1 MTINEF
7 LKKLLENQKIAENF
21 KAEMHKDRDYF
32 EKLVNN
38 IPELSRPTFYWGGS
52 YGKNTM
58 IKESYDIDILCY
70 FPADEPHPLEE
81 IYMIVRDHII
91 FAQPHAYQKN
101 VAIRVEKREGYHI
114 DIVPAKRSGSDEST
128 AYLYKSQ
135 ENRRL
140 TTSVE
145 KQIQIVRDFRRRDL
159 LKLIKLWKSRNNIDI
174 PSFLVEIITIQVNDD
189 EKISIEGGLKKVFR
203 FIASRIESCNIQ
215 DPANASNNIAS
226 NEVTAPSQKKKA
238 KEIAKWCLEQ
248 DLDSVEGWKN
258 VFRKKDVSF
267 NYNLNQRKEY
277 KTQSRLSPDSPGSR
291 FA

>member
-7 LKKLLENQKIAENF
+7 LKDLLEHQTIAENF
-21 KAEMHKDRDYF
+21 TTEMHNDREYF
-32 EKLVNN
+32 EELINN
-38 IPELSRPTFYWGGS
+38 IQELSRPTFYWGGS

-58 IKESYDIDILCY
+58 IKDSYDIDILCY
-70 FPADEPHPLEE
+70 FPADDSHPLEE
-81 IYMIVRDHII
+81 IYMIVRDHIRSI
-91 FAQPHAYQKN
+91 EPNAYQKN

-114 DIVPAKRSGSDEST
+114 DIVPAKRSGSDESM

-174 PSFLVEIITIQVNDD
+174 PSFLVEIITIQVNED
-189 EKISIEGGLKKVFR
+189 EKISIEGGLKKVFK
-203 FIASRIESCNIQ
+203 FIASRIETCNIP

-226 NEVTAPSQKKKA
+226 DEVTAPSEKKRA
-238 KEIAKWCLEQ
+238 KEIAEWSLEQ
-248 DLDSVEGWKN
+248 DLDALEGWKN
-258 VFRKKDVSF
+258 IFRRKKESF
-267 NYNLNQRKEY
+267 NFNSRNGKE
-277 KTQSRLSPDSPGSR
+277 KRTQSRLSPDSPGSR